1 MHATPRDVY
10 LAPQEWVD
18 LKSSPITALNG
29 SDARRSDAR
38 HTREE
43 AGEEAREDLA
53 AVGRVSARAVCI
65 YPPGIPLLVPGQVV
79 TRAAAVRLLRAQ
91 ELGATVTG
99 CNEAADGGLQ
109 LRVLLSSST

>member
-29 SDARRSDAR
+29 SDAR